1 MSETA
6 QAGKLAVE
14 AHGER
19 QIKAERVFEAPRERV
34 FAAMTDPD
42 QIPKWWGPRG
52 TSTKVEEMDLRPG
65 GRWHFVIDSGEAQGF
80 SGTYRAIEAPERI
93 EQTFEW
99 SGMPGYISV
108 EVCELEDLGEGRTR
122 VSTTTTFHFSEERD
136 GMLASGMEKG
146 MGETYDRL
154 EELLA
159 GS

>member
-6 QAGKLAVE
+6 QARRLVVT

-19 QIKAERVFEAPRERV
+19 QIKAERILDAPRERV
-34 FAAMTDPD
+34 FEAMTTPD
-42 QIPKWWGPRG
+42 QVEKWWGPRG
-52 TSTKVEEMDLRPG
+52 STTKVHEMDVKPG
-65 GRWHFVIDSGEAQGF
+65 GRWRFSVDSDETQAF
-80 SGTYRAIEAPERI
+80 SGTYRVIEPPRRI

-108 EVCELEDLGEGRTR
+108 EVCELIALGHGQTKI
-122 VSTTTTFHFSEERD
+122 VATTTFHFPEERD

-159 GS
+159 S